1 MRVVTGTWSAEAGWS
16 RPPAEFAE
24 AARDG
29 GATTMVLAFADSG
42 LRADPSAI
50 DEIVRL
56 LPAAAVIGCSTAGQ
70 ILGETISPT
79 PLVVAAVHFD
89 EVRPQA
95 AWASVSEADGTT
107 ALGRLLGDRL
117 TARLGG
123 DESGT
128 VFVLADG
135 IVVNGSELVDGL
147 REVVPEG
154 VGISGGLAG
163 DGPRFEDTWVY
174 ADGQVRAEAVAAIAL
189 TGPALEVSYGL
200 AGGWEAFG
208 PYRLVTESHGNVL
221 HQLDGRPALALYKE
235 YLGDRATQLPASAL
249 LFPLSVRAP
258 EGDVELVRTVLGVDE
273 ATSTMTFAGDI
284 PEGWTAR
291 LMRTTLDRLIDA
303 AGVAAE
309 HASRG
314 EGRNELT
321 IAVSCVGRRLVLGER
336 SDEEVEAAS
345 STLGSS
351 SPLIGFYSYG
361 EISPHSGQSE
371 LHNQTMTLTTLGEST
386 AR

>member
-50 DEIVRL
+50 DEIARL

-128 VFVLADG
+128 VFVL
-135 IVVNGSELVDGL
+135 S
-147 REVVPEG
+147 
-154 VGISGGLAG
+154 
-163 DGPRFEDTWVY
+163 
-174 ADGQVRAEAVAAIAL
+174 
-189 TGPALEVSYGL
+189 
-200 AGGWEAFG
+200 
-208 PYRLVTESHGNVL
+208 
-221 HQLDGRPALALYKE
+221 
-235 YLGDRATQLPASAL
+235 
-249 LFPLSVRAP
+249 
-258 EGDVELVRTVLGVDE
+258 
-273 ATSTMTFAGDI
+273 
-284 PEGWTAR
+284 
-291 LMRTTLDRLIDA
+291 LI
-303 AGVAAE
+303 
-309 HASRG
+309 H
-314 EGRNELT
+314 
-321 IAVSCVGRRLVLGER
+321 I
-336 SDEEVEAAS
+336 
-345 STLGSS
+345 
-351 SPLIGFYSYG
+351 
-361 EISPHSGQSE
+361 
-371 LHNQTMTLTTLGEST
+371 
-386 AR
+386 

>member
-1 MRVVTGTWSAEAGWS
+1 M
-16 RPPAEFAE
+16 
-24 AARDG
+24 
-29 GATTMVLAFADSG
+29 
-42 LRADPSAI
+42 
-50 DEIVRL
+50 
-56 LPAAAVIGCSTAGQ
+56 
-70 ILGETISPT
+70 
-79 PLVVAAVHFD
+79 
-89 EVRPQA
+89 
-95 AWASVSEADGTT
+95 
-107 ALGRLLGDRL
+107 
-117 TARLGG
+117 
-123 DESGT
+123 
-128 VFVLADG
+128 
-135 IVVNGSELVDGL
+135 
-147 REVVPEG
+147 
-154 VGISGGLAG
+154 
-163 DGPRFEDTWVY
+163 
-174 ADGQVRAEAVAAIAL
+174 
-189 TGPALEVSYGL
+189 
-200 AGGWEAFG
+200 
-208 PYRLVTESHGNVL
+208 
-221 HQLDGRPALALYKE
+221 
-235 YLGDRATQLPASAL
+235 LPASAL

-371 LHNQTMTLTTLGEST
+371 LHNQTMTLTTLSEST